1 VRFVRS
7 HQFKRSY
14 KNALAGIQ
22 ERTKKA
28 LRLLSENPF
37 HPSLRA
43 EVVDSE
49 RRVWQ
54 ARINGGRRFYYQI
67 EENTCYLLDIIRH
80 PK

>member
-1 VRFVRS
+1 MRFVRS

-14 KNALAGIQ
+14 KKAPARIR

-28 LRLLSENPF
+28 LHLLSEDPG

-43 EVVDSE
+43 KVVDSE
-49 RRVWQ
+49 RRIWQ
-54 ARINGGRRFYYQI
+54 ARISGGWRFYFRI
-67 EENTCYLLDIIRH
+67 EENCCYLLDLIRH